1 MRRRRWLLV
10 GLLLLPVVGV
20 ALAFAAPP
28 LDEYA
33 TFDRVGSRHDT
44 AFEPGTEYFA
54 QNRSR
59 SETGRVWRLNL
70 PEGEARHFLGR
81 FTSVRRGW
89 HRCGFG
95 RGGGSREIPET
106 GMMETINSETA
117 SYQNKETG
125 DQLHFEIG
133 KQESPVKK
141 FLGATVTVEQ
151 SPSSKEPWPKL
162 KRWWHL
168 TTGG

>member
-1 MRRRRWLLV
+1 MRWRRWLLV
-10 GLLLLPVVGV
+10 GVLLLPIVGV
-20 ALAFAAPP
+20 AAAFALPP

-33 TFDRVGSRHDT
+33 SLDRVGSRHD
-44 AFEPGTEYFA
+44 AEFEPGAAYFTH
-54 QNRSR
+54 RRWVSR
-59 SETGRVWRLNL
+59 TGRVWSLNL

-81 FTSVRRGW
+81 FTSRHRGW

-117 SYQNKETG
+117 SYQNSETG
-125 DQLHFEIG
+125 DQLHYEIG
-133 KQESPVKK
+133 KQETPVKK
-141 FLGATVTVEQ
+141 FLGTTVTVEQ
-151 SPSSKEPWPKL
+151 SPTSQQTWPRL